1 MELLLIIVAGL
12 VIWFVIIYNKLRA
25 EAETVRG
32 SRSNI
37 LAATRKRL
45 DLAKRISDVAA
56 GYAEH
61 EKIIQVSAGEA
72 MSNIAESQNADQKV
86 NQVMGQ
92 ISALA
97 VAYPNLKAD
106 KTYSKLMDQWNA
118 LENDIQNTR
127 ETYNARVTNYNAYR
141 GAIPQVL
148 FATPVGFGPAP
159 YYETDVEGLD
169 TVPDFVT
176 DDGEMLRETMGRLK
190 DKTKIAASKAKVKL
204 EEAKVNLEKQVQDHN
219 KNNSSTKADKDSS

>member
-1 MELLLIIVAGL
+1 LELLLIIIVGL
-12 VIWFVIIYNKLRA
+12 IVWFVIIYNKLRA
-25 EAETVRG
+25 EAEVVRG
-32 SRSNI
+32 ARSNI

-45 DLAKRISDVAA
+45 DLAKRISDVAST
-56 GYAEH
+56 YADH
-61 EKIIQVSAGEA
+61 EKIVQISSGEA

-106 KTYSKLMDQWNA
+106 KTYSQLMEQWHQ
-118 LENDIQNTR
+118 LENDIHVTR
-127 ETYNARVTNYNAYR
+127 ETYNAKVTQYNAYR

-169 TVPDFVT
+169 TVPEFVT

-204 EEAKVNLEKQVQDHN
+204 EEAKVNLDKQVQDHKAN
-219 KNNSSTKADKDSS
+219 KTPSDDA

>member
-1 MELLLIIVAGL
+1 MELLVIIIIGL
-12 VIWFVIIYNKLRA
+12 LVGFVIIYNRLRS
-25 EAETVRG
+25 ESEIVRG
-32 SRSNI
+32 ARSNI

-61 EKIIQVSAGEA
+61 EKIIQLTASET

-92 ISALA
+92 VSALA

-106 KTYSKLMDQWNA
+106 KTYAQLMNQWHQ
-118 LENDIQNTR
+118 LENDIQATR
-127 ETYNARVTNYNAYR
+127 ETYNNKVTSYNAYR

-159 YYETDVEGLD
+159 YYETDVEGMD
-169 TVPDFVT
+169 SVPDFVT
-176 DDGEMLRETMGRLK
+176 DDGEMLKETMGRLK
-190 DKTKIAASKAKVKL
+190 DKTKNVAGKAKDKL
-204 EEAKVNLEKQVQDHN
+204 GEVQKNLEKQVQEH
-219 KNNSSTKADKDSS
+219 KADKDNS